1 MATMFWGA
9 RKRAGIEGMEKTMK
23 KLIALLFLGLVSV
36 SALGCSEKPASTEP
50 TTAPDPAGAPA
61 APETEAPAE

>member
-1 MATMFWGA
+1 
-9 RKRAGIEGMEKTMK
+9 MK